1 MQGSRRFPIPRAY
14 RGPRSQARRPTPCV
28 SRSCFACLP
37 AGAADPAKRF
47 DRHESLA
54 GTQIINYN
62 VSADSNWMMV
72 VGVKKP
78 AGPGQP
84 PQGCMQLYSAE
95 RGGSQ
100 AISAHAGTFCT
111 ARLEGRTESSMLCV
125 FVEHKP
131 AAGEKPGVRV
141 IEVGRTGGAPHRIG
155 PFALPL
161 PAGDAA
167 AATDFAVAVDVSKK
181 HELVYVTTK
190 LGYQY
195 LFDLHTGGV
204 IYRTRVAE
212 SPVFT
217 TACHEGTGGVIALTA
232 ATGQVML
239 STLNAEALV
248 PYIRTTLRNQSLA
261 LKLASR
267 LGLAGADDV
276 YKEEFDKLVAAGNVE
291 GAAEMAATSPG
302 TVLRNAE
309 TIAMFQRMPSTGGQ
323 PPVMKY
329 FSTVM
334 KRGRLNRIESV
345 EIAKPAM
352 AQGRATLIEKWLDED
367 KLECSAELGDLV
379 QSYDPKLALRVF
391 QASGDSHE
399 QVISCFAS
407 SGEYDKIVPYAREH
421 HFEPNYTFLLQN
433 LVHRNPKAA
442 QELAGQLVK
451 NPGGPLLQID
461 AIVDIFMQFHRLQ
474 ECTSFLLDALSE
486 DRKEQGYLQ
495 TRLLE
500 MNLVGGAPQ
509 VVDAILSTDSLHH
522 FDAHHIATLCE
533 RSSLYKR
540 AMELFKDVADVKRCM
555 RYVAAQP
562 ANHDYLV
569 KFFGNL
575 APEDGLSCLN
585 ELLQAKQNES
595 LVVTIATTYSE
606 EMDAEEL
613 IKMFEAH
620 KSVNGLFF
628 FLGAIVNTSKN
639 PAVHFKYIQAAAR
652 LNKLAEVERVCRDS
666 TVYDPEEVRDFLI
679 DAKLDDPRG
688 LIQVCDRFGFIEDLT
703 RYLYKQKLNRF
714 IEVYVQRV
722 SPKGC
727 PRVVGALLDL
737 DADESFIKS
746 IIGMVP
752 TASGPLPPPTEG
764 VEEPNV
770 CKIGELVEEVEK
782 RNRLRMLQTWLEQKV
797 TEGNTDPFLHNS
809 IGKIY
814 VTINKDPQAFLKE
827 NRFYDPVVLGKFCE
841 KLDPYF
847 AFLAYKRA
855 GGECDE
861 QLLEVTSANGLF
873 KDQARYLVEKRDTE
887 LWARVLSDDN
897 DKRDEL
903 IEQVTG
909 TALPETKDPD
919 MVSVTVKAFMEAEL
933 PEHLIGL
940 LEKLVLHNTNSDFS
954 SNANLQNL
962 LILTAIR
969 CTHSETSKPERAM
982 EYIRRLDGYDGPKIA
997 AIALKPEYQLFEEAF
1012 TIYKKFEMHVEA
1024 ADVLLDHIESLD
1036 RAMEYAERVDV
1047 KEVWSHVGARQLD
1060 ALMVKEAVD
1069 SYVRA
1074 SDSSNYLQVIEASST
1089 QGAWE
1094 DLVRFLTMA
1103 RKEIKDR
1110 VVDTELVYALAQA
1123 NRLADMEVLVTG
1135 PNVAEI
1141 QVVGDRCYDQGLFEA
1156 ARVLFASISNN
1167 AMLALALV
1175 QLSRFREAVDS
1186 AKKANS
1192 IRTWKEVNVA
1202 CVRAKEFRL
1211 AQQCGLHIIQS
1222 PDHLEELILHY
1233 ESHGHSEEIIKLLE
1247 TGIGNEEAHQ
1257 GVFTEL
1263 AVLYSKYRPE
1273 KLMEHISIFKSRLNF
1288 SRVLRAC
1295 EAGRHWAEA
1304 TFLYIEDGDRDS
1316 AVTTMIEHSPTAFSH
1331 ERFLEVVTEVRNTEL
1346 YYRAIEFY
1354 LAEHHTELNK
1364 LLQVLTP
1371 KLDHSRVV
1379 HVLKKKADDAGLR
1392 LALPYLRDVQKNDIT
1407 AINDAVHDILIDE
1420 EDYEGLQQSI
1430 DDYERFD
1437 APELARRL
1445 ERHDL
1450 LEFRRIAACLYK
1462 RLKRFEQSIELSKED
1477 SMFKD
1482 AIDTA
1487 AASGSRD
1494 LAEGLLRWFVES
1506 KSDSEAFTACL
1517 YTCSGLV
1524 RPDVAL
1530 EVAWRFRIMD
1540 SAMPF
1545 IIQTVRDFQTRLDAI
1560 DERTKPVEKD
1570 DSAAVDPAM
1579 GMGMGGH
1586 AGQAMLLANFAANP
1600 DQHAGYGGA
1609 AAPGYAPGMPGYG
1622 GHPGG
1627 MPGHPGAAYGGY
1639 GAPQQPVDVYTMGG
1653 AS

>member
-1 MQGSRRFPIPRAY
+1 M
-14 RGPRSQARRPTPCV
+14 
-28 SRSCFACLP
+28 
-37 AGAADPAKRF
+37 
-47 DRHESLA
+47 LA
-54 GTQIINYN
+54 
-62 VSADSNWMMV
+62 
-72 VGVKKP
+72 VGVKKAP
-78 AGPGQP
+78 AAGMP

-95 RGGSQ
+95 RDRSQ
-100 AISAHAGTFCT
+100 PISAHAGTFCT
-111 ARLEGRTESSMLCV
+111 ARLAGRSESAMLCV

-131 AAGEKPGVRV
+131 VAGEKPGLRV
-141 IEVGRTGGAPHRIG
+141 IEVGNSSGTPFRLG
-155 PFALPL
+155 PTALPL

-167 AATDFAVAVDVSKK
+167 VATDFAVAVNVSKK

-195 LFDLHTGGV
+195 LFDLHSGGV
-204 IYRTRVAE
+204 IFRTRVSE

-217 TACHEGTGGVIALTA
+217 TAQHDATGGVISLTA
-232 ATGQVML
+232 GTGQVML
-239 STLNAEALV
+239 STPNTDSLV
-248 PYIRTTLRNQSLA
+248 PYIRTTLRNQ
-261 LKLASR
+261 KLAIDLAGR

-276 YKEEFDKLVAAGNVE
+276 YKEEFNRLVAAGNVD
-291 GAAEMAATSPG
+291 GAAEMAASSPG
-302 TVLRNAE
+302 VVLRNSE
-309 TIAMFQRMPSTGGQ
+309 TIAMFQRMPAPAGGQ

-329 FSTVM
+329 FATVM

-352 AQGRATLIEKWLDED
+352 AQGRAHLIAKWLDED

-379 QSYDPKLALRVF
+379 QAYDPALALRVF
-391 QASGDSHE
+391 RAAGDAHE
-399 QVISCFAS
+399 QVVACLAA

-421 HFEPNYTFLLQN
+421 SFKPDYTKLLQT

-442 QELAGQLVK
+442 QEMASQLVK
-451 NPGGPLLQID
+451 HPGGPLLQID

-509 VVDAILSTDSLHH
+509 VVDAILSSDMLHH
-522 FDAHHIATLCE
+522 FDKHHIATLCE
-533 RSSLYKR
+533 RSGLFQR
-540 AMELFKDVADVKRCM
+540 AMELHEDIADIKKCL
-555 RYVAAQP
+555 RYVAAAP

-569 KFFGNL
+569 KFFGTL
-575 APEDGLSCLN
+575 SPEDGLAGLN
-585 ELLQAKQNES
+585 ELLQAKQNET
-595 LVVTIATTYSE
+595 LVVNVATTYAE
-606 EMDAEEL
+606 EMNPEEL

-620 KSVNGLFF
+620 KSVNGLFY

-639 PAVHFKYIQAAAR
+639 AAVHFKYIQAAAQ
-652 LNKLAEVERVCRDS
+652 LGKMPEVERVCRDS
-666 TVYDPEEVRDFLI
+666 TVYNPEEVRDFLI

-688 LIQVCDRFGFIEDLT
+688 LIQVCDRFGYTEELT
-703 RYLYKQKLNRF
+703 RYLYTQKLTKF
-714 IEVYVQRV
+714 VEVYVQRV
-722 SPKGC
+722 SPKAC

-737 DADESFIKS
+737 DADEAFIKS

-752 TASGPLPPPTEG
+752 TATGPLPPPAEG

-782 RNRLRMLQTWLEQKV
+782 RNRLRMLQSWLEQKV

-827 NRFYDPVVLGKFCE
+827 NRFYDPEVLGKFCE
-841 KLDPYF
+841 KLDPFF
-847 AFLAYKRA
+847 AFLAYQRA
-855 GGECDE
+855 GGDCDE

-873 KDQARYLVEKRDTE
+873 KDQARYVVEKRDPA
-887 LWARVLSDDN
+887 LWARVLSTDN
-897 DKRDEL
+897 EHRDSL

-919 MVSVTVKAFMEAEL
+919 MVSVTVKAFMDAEL
-933 PEHLIGL
+933 PDQLIGL
-940 LEKLVLHNTNSDFS
+940 LEKLVLQNSNSDFS
-954 SNANLQNL
+954 TNSNLQNL

-969 CTHSETSKPERAM
+969 CTHSEGAKPDRAM
-982 EYIRRLDGYDGPKIA
+982 EYITRLDRFDGPKIA
-997 AIALKPEYQLFEEAF
+997 GIALRPEYELFEEAF
-1012 TIYKKFEMHVEA
+1012 TIYKKFDMHVEA
-1024 ADVLLDHIESLD
+1024 VDVLLDRIESLD
-1036 RAMEYAERVDV
+1036 RAKEYAERVDV

-1060 ALMVKEAVD
+1060 SMMVKEAVD
-1069 SYVRA
+1069 SYTRA
-1074 SDSSNYLQVIEASST
+1074 SDSSNYRRVIDVGKDA
-1089 QGAWE
+1089 GAWE
-1094 DLVRFLTMA
+1094 DMVRFLTMA
-1103 RKEIKDR
+1103 RDEIKDR

-1123 NRLADMEVLVTG
+1123 NRLADLEVIVTG

-1141 QVVGDRCYDQGLFEA
+1141 QVVGDRCYEEGLFEA
-1156 ARVLFASISNN
+1156 ARVLFSSISNN

-1175 QLSRFREAVDS
+1175 QLGRFREAVDA

-1192 IRTWKEVNVA
+1192 IRTWKEVNAA
-1202 CVRAKEFRL
+1202 CVRAEEFRL
-1211 AQQCGLHIIQS
+1211 AMQCGLHIIQS

-1233 ESHGHSEEIIKLLE
+1233 EASGHSEEIIKLLE

-1295 EAGRHWAEA
+1295 EAGRHWSEA
-1304 TFLYIEDGDRDS
+1304 TFVFIEDGDRDS
-1316 AVTTMIEHSPTAFSH
+1316 AVTTMIDHSPTAFNH
-1331 ERFLEVVTEVRNTEL
+1331 ERFLEVIADVRNTEL

-1354 LAEHHTELNK
+1354 LSEHHTELNK

-1379 HVLKKKADDAGLR
+1379 HVLKKAADDAGLR
-1392 LALPYLRDVQKNDIT
+1392 LALPYLKDVQKNDIT

-1430 DDYERFD
+1430 DDFERFD

-1450 LEFRRIAACLYK
+1450 LEFRRIAARLYK
-1462 RLKRFEQSIELSKED
+1462 RLRRYEQSIELSKED

-1494 LAEGLLRWFVES
+1494 LAEALLRWFVEV

-1517 YTCSGLV
+1517 YTCYGLV

-1530 EVAWRFRIMD
+1530 EVAWRHRIID
-1540 SAMPF
+1540 NVMPF
-1545 IIQTVRDFQTRLDAI
+1545 VLQTVRDFQERLDAI
-1560 DERTKPVEKD
+1560 DERTKPEAKTER
-1570 DSAAVDPAM
+1570 AAADA
-1579 GMGMGGH
+1579 GMAGF
-1586 AGQAMLLANFAANP
+1586 GQAMLLANYAANP
-1600 DQHAGYGGA
+1600 EQGGA
-1609 AAPGYAPGMPGYG
+1609 AYAAAAVQPYHGGAPGFPPAGGVPGYG
-1622 GHPGG
+1622 AHVG
-1627 MPGHPGAAYGGY
+1627 
-1639 GAPQQPVDVYTMGG
+1639 QPVDVYTMSG
-1653 AS
+1653 ATS